1 MDLVKQIDID
11 IISTVWNSLYFQI
24 PMNDSNVATYMLL
37 LPLCSFKL
45 SDSIED
51 LVSLKDGN
59 GPQFNAFFTEYSMEN
74 EDMESRKMYKGVRIE
89 NRIDRRRTNPD
100 DETEFS
106 DVRTKFIENLVN
118 NLNERFPH
126 VELLHAMQV
135 NES

>member
-1 MDLVKQIDID
+1 
-11 IISTVWNSLYFQI
+11 
-24 PMNDSNVATYMLL
+24 MLL

-45 SDSIED
+45 SDSIKD
-51 LVSLKDGN
+51 LVSLRYGN
-59 GPQFNAFFTEYSMEN
+59 GPQFNAFFTEYSTEN
-74 EDMESRKMYKGVRIE
+74 KDMESRKMYKGVRIE
-89 NRIDRRRTNPD
+89 NRIDRRRTNSD